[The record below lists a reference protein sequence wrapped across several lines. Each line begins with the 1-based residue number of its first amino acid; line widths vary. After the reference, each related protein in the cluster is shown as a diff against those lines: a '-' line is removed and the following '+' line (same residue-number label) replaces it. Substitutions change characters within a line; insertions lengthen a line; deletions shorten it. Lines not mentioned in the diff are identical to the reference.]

1 MPQPNAESGLEDPV
15 EGGLVESVCGDVG
28 LS

>member
-1 MPQPNAESGLEDPV
+1 MPQPNAESGLEGPV
-15 EGGLVESVCGDVG
+15 EGGPVESVCGDVG